1 MEYPISSEVPLGNL
15 KCYQD
20 FKIVGLVAQSV
31 MSATGMLGHRD
42 VCVLSATDPHPR
54 QWVCVCTMP
63 NDVGML
69 P

>member
-1 MEYPISSEVPLGNL
+1 M
-15 KCYQD
+15 
-20 FKIVGLVAQSV
+20 GLVAQSV

-63 NDVGML
+63 NDVGTGVGNCPHMSVHGDNTT
-69 P
+69 PISNDSVA